1 MRRFVRIAP
10 VFALAA
16 ALGSPAFA
24 ETPDPE
30 LIPPAIRAMLDA
42 AIASGNDAE
51 VATIVKYARAA
62 DPASGDAV
70 LAVAEAWRATQA
82 KSRQT
87 RIEQAGI
94 FDLWTGRVEFGG
106 YVTTG
111 NSETFGVT
119 AIGDATREGLRW
131 RQKLYVQ
138 ADYTESLGIKTREHL
153 LASWSPNYKVD
164 DRRYIYGA
172 TQFESD
178 RFLGYVRRYT
188 ASVGGGYGAIRN
200 SSMTLNVELGPAF
213 RYTEF
218 TDRRIESSLASRG
231 LVDFDWK
238 LTPGITL
245 SQDASAYLERFNST
259 ISSTTAIAARVL
271 GPVTAQLSYAVQYE
285 SEPPVGRRSTDTIG
299 RASVVY
305 AF

>member
-1 MRRFVRIAP
+1 MRPIVLLAP
-10 VFALAA
+10 ALALA
-16 ALGSPAFA
+16 SPALA
-24 ETPDPE
+24 QGTDSEA
-30 LIPPAIRAMLDA
+30 IPPAIRAMLDA

-51 VATIVKYARAA
+51 VTTIVKYARAA

-70 LAVAEAWRATQA
+70 SAIVQAWRATQA
-82 KSRQT
+82 KARET
-87 RIEQAGI
+87 RIEQARV

-119 AIGDATREGLRW
+119 AIGDATREGLKW

-138 ADYTESLGIKTREHL
+138 ADYTEALGVKTREHL
-153 LASWSPNYKVD
+153 LASWSPSYKMD

-172 TQFESD
+172 AQFESD
-178 RFLGYVRRYT
+178 RFLGYLRRYT
-188 ASVGGGYGAIRN
+188 GSVGGGIGAIRN
-200 SSMTLNVELGPAF
+200 DRMTLNLELGPAF
-213 RYTEF
+213 RHTEF
-218 TDRRIESSLASRG
+218 TDGRIESSVASRG

-245 SQDASAYLERFNST
+245 SQDASAYLDSFNST
-259 ISSTTAIAARVL
+259 ISSTTAVSAKVL
-271 GPVTAQLSYAVQYE
+271 GPIAAQLSYAVQYE
-285 SEPPVGRRSTDTIG
+285 SEPPLGRTSTDTIG
-299 RASVVY
+299 RASLVY